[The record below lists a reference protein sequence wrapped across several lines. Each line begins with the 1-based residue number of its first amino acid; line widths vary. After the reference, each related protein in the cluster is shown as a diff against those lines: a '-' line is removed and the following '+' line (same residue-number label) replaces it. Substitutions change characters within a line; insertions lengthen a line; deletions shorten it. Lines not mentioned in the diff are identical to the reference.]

1 MQYNMLVKNLIEIEV
16 CDKKNWILKTGAIVL
31 VLDIE
36 CTSVVLQY
44 FFLEITFL
52 HGNVTEHDVI
62 KQFGKKF

>member
-44 FFLEITFL
+44 FFQKL
-52 HGNVTEHDVI
+52 HFFMEM
-62 KQFGKKF
+62 